1 MMDPI
6 SKVLVKAMKKKW
18 FESEGNKKTP
28 PFKYRIIGA
37 KKKEDKYYT
46 LEVEVKFH
54 KMNIFEK
61 LIYFYRKPKERMEM
75 DAIMSIIFEC
85 KKNEIDLKV
94 FGINSILV
102 NKATIKF
109 F

>member
-1 MMDPI
+1 MDPT

-28 PFKYRIIGA
+28 PFKYRIIGVN
-37 KKKEDKYYT
+37 KGKEDYYA
-46 LEVEVKFH
+46 LEVEIKFH
-54 KMNIFEK
+54 KMNIFER
-61 LIYFYRKPKERMEM
+61 LMYFYKKPKARIEM
-75 DAIMSIIFEC
+75 DAIMSIILEC

-94 FGINSILV
+94 FGVDSILV